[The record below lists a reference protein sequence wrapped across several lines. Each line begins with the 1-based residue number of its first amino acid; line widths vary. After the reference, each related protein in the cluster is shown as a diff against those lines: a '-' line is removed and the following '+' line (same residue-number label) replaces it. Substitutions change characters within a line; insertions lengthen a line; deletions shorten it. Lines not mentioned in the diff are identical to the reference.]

1 MRIGQL
7 ARQTGTSER
16 ALRYYEAQGLLAPAR
31 QASGYRVYRD
41 EDVAMVRRIRTL
53 LAAGL
58 STTQIRDV
66 LPCLT
71 DMDGLLTPD
80 CPELVDGLVQ
90 ERDQIDRTIAELEAT
105 RSNLDTIIASEL
117 RAG

>member
-7 ARQTGTSER
+7 ARRTGTSQR
-16 ALRYYEAQGLLAPAR
+16 ALRYYEAQGLLAPTR
-31 QASGYRVYRD
+31 QASGYRVYGD
-41 EDVAMVRRIRTL
+41 DDVALVHRIRTL

-58 STTQIRDV
+58 TTAQIRDV
-66 LPCLT
+66 LPCLV
-71 DMDGLLTPD
+71 DVEGLLTPD

-90 ERDQIDRTIAELEAT
+90 ERNEIDRAIAQLRAT
-105 RSNLDTIIASEL
+105 RSNLDRIIGGER